1 MNQFTAIFSNGMDDR
16 FVSIEAETLDAAM
29 DKAEALYI
37 VLNNGFEL
45 MVVDTADV
53 VDTLR

>member
-45 MVVDTADV
+45 MVVDTADM

>member
-1 MNQFTAIFSNGMDDR
+1 MRQFTAIFSNGASDR
-16 FVSIEAETLDAAM
+16 FVSIEANTLDDAM
-29 DKAEALYI
+29 DMAEAIYI

-45 MVVDTADV
+45 MVVDTQEV